1 MTPKIPVHNPGAM
14 PMYVAGLMIPPDET
28 RHFDADLVPLHLR
41 PAAAEPEAEAPAP
54 DPLAVLLAHSVKD
67 LKAML
72 PELDDATLDALG
84 SAEQAAE
91 TPRSTLLG
99 AIAEEQLTRAEAA
112 EAAKA
117 GAGNEA
123 AADAAAGAGAD

>member
-28 RHFDADLVPLHLR
+28 RHFDADLVPAHLR
-41 PAAAEPEAEAPAP
+41 PVAPEPEAEAPA
-54 DPLAVLLAHSVKD
+54 DPVAVLLEHSVKD
-67 LKAML
+67 IKALL
-72 PELDDATLDALG
+72 PDLDDATLEALG

-112 EAAKA
+112 EAAKT
-117 GAGNEA
+117 GVA
-123 AADAAAGAGAD
+123 ADADAAAGDGAN

>member
-14 PMYVAGLMIPPDET
+14 PMYVAGLMIPSDET

-41 PAAAEPEAEAPAP
+41 PAAPEPEAEAAP

-67 LKAML
+67 LKPLL

-112 EAAKA
+112 EAAR
-117 GAGNEA
+117 NA
-123 AADAAAGAGAD
+123 ADADPDAAAGAGAA

>member
-1 MTPKIPVHNPGAM
+1 MQTKIPVTNNGAM
-14 PMYVAGLMIPPDET
+14 AMYVAGLMIPPGET

-41 PAAAEPEAEAPAP
+41 PAASEAEAEAPAP

-67 LKAML
+67 IKALL
-72 PELDDATLDALG
+72 PELDDATLEALG

-112 EAAKA
+112 EAAKTGA
-117 GAGNEA
+117 GAP
-123 AADAAAGAGAD
+123 DAAAGDGAD

>member
-41 PAAAEPEAEAPAP
+41 PAAPEPEAAPAP

-67 LKAML
+67 IKALL
-72 PELDDATLDALG
+72 PELDDATLEALG

-117 GAGNEA
+117 GAG
-123 AADAAAGAGAD
+123 ADADPAAGDGAD